1 MFSGYLAYIL
11 YPTFAKENFFN
22 FAKLMI
28 ICKIATP
35 KTYVYYINTPTM

>member
-28 ICKIATP
+28 ICKIATV
-35 KTYVYYINTPTM
+35 KTYIYYINRVSM

>member
-1 MFSGYLAYIL
+1 MFSGYLGYIL
-11 YPTFAKENFFN
+11 NHSFAKENFFN